1 MRSLRAEVDAARL
14 VVIYRRVDGTEVFR
28 DSAPRIVMKDKGNE
42 SLEAA
47 LRVAAQKY
55 GGRVQMTGSDMF
67 QERAARM
74 ATRLG
79 IAVHNADLR
88 GIVIDERRRLDE
100 RWVEPQA
107 PQPWMNTGNRSA
119 AHIRSRGLERRLWVP
134 DWLLLRLCRFR
145 RGRLLSGR
153 ACATQL

>member
-1 MRSLRAEVDAARL
+1 LRGIRYREQRKRSGADAIEGEEITDPRPLIVGSLRAEVDAARL
-14 VVIYRRVDGTEVFR
+14 VVIYRRVDGAEAFR
-28 DSAPRIVMKDKGNE
+28 DTGPRIVMHDRSDE

-79 IAVHNADLR
+79 VVHNTDLQA
-88 GIVIDERRRLDE
+88 IVANERRRLDE
-100 RWVEPQA
+100 RWVEPRA
-107 PQPWMNTGNRSA
+107 PQPWINTGDRRA
-119 AHIRSRGLERRLWVP
+119 GPTRTRGLER
-134 DWLLLRLCRFR
+134 
-145 RGRLLSGR
+145 
-153 ACATQL
+153 